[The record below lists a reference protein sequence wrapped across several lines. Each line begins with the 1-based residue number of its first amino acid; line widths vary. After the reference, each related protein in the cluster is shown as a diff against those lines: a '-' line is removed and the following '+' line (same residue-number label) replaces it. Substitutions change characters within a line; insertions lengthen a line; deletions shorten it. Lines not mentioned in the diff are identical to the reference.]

1 MPVQREQRR
10 LRQLT
15 AISRL
20 RAMRAE
26 QALAAQTAAALELT
40 NQLTHLITERELY
53 RQSLSALAA
62 PLRGESELFPELHEQ
77 HLMNQLASSE
87 RLQQASD
94 AHKEALLVSDSAKKQ
109 LIDAQVA
116 ETLIVKAR
124 AKVERVI
131 RGYEHAREHMDTT
144 DAQLARREI
153 HGF

>member
-1 MPVQREQRR
+1 MQREQRR

-26 QALAAQTAAALELT
+26 QALAAQTAAAREVT
-40 NQLTHLITERELY
+40 NQLTHLTTERELY
-53 RQSLSALAA
+53 RQSLNALAA

-94 AHKEALLVSDSAKKQ
+94 AHKEALLVSDSAQKQ
-109 LIDAQVA
+109 LIEAQVA

-131 RGYEHAREHMDTT
+131 RGYEHAQEQMDTT
-144 DAQLARREI
+144 DAQLARRET